1 MIASGQPAVITCPI
15 IGGFPSN
22 NPHHPRTLADIVEH
36 GIAAAHAGAAA
47 LHIHARTAE
56 GEVSQSAAVY
66 GEIAQRIRA
75 QAPEVIL
82 NFTTGGSLGMTED
95 ERLGSV
101 AAGPELASLD
111 CGTMNFGD
119 AIFVNSPAFIERCA
133 REMREGGVKP
143 EIECF
148 DAGMVTAGVRLVAE
162 GKVDEPPLFQMVL
175 GVRGGAPA
183 RVDTLVSMV
192 ALLPPGANWAA
203 AAIGAPHFPL
213 MAAALGMGGHIR
225 SGMEDVAYTARGE
238 FATSNAQLVERA
250 VELCR
255 AVGRPVA
262 TPAQAREIFGL
273 TR

>member
-15 IGGFPSN
+15 IGGFQSN
-22 NPHHPRTLADIVEH
+22 NPNHPRTLADIVRH
-36 GIAAAHAGAAA
+36 GIDAVRAGAAA
-47 LHIHARTAE
+47 LHIHARDADGNVTQDRAIYE
-56 GEVSQSAAVY
+56 EIGAA
-66 GEIAQRIRA
+66 IRA
-75 QAPEVIL
+75 EVPDVIL

-101 AAGPELASLD
+101 AARPELASLD

-119 AIFVNSPAFIERCA
+119 AIFVNTPQFILRA
-133 REMREGGVKP
+133 AQEMRAAGVKP

-148 DAGMVTAGVRLVAE
+148 DPGMVAAGVRLIEAGE
-162 GKVDEPPLFQMVL
+162 IEQPPLFQMVL

-183 RVDTLVSMV
+183 RVDTLLSMV

-203 AAIGAPHFPL
+203 AAIGPPHFPL

-225 SGMEDVAYTARGE
+225 SGMEDVAYMARGE
-238 FATSNAQLVERA
+238 FAVDNAQLVTRA

-273 TR
+273 A

>member
-1 MIASGQPAVITCPI
+1 MIATGQPAVITCPI
-15 IGGFPSN
+15 IGGFASN
-22 NPHHPRTLADIVEH
+22 NPHHPRTLGDIVRE
-36 GIAAAHAGAAA
+36 GIEAARAGAAA
-47 LHIHARTAE
+47 LHIHARTAD
-56 GEVSQSAAVY
+56 GEVTQDAAVY
-66 GEIAQRIRA
+66 EEIGAAIRA
-75 QAPEVIL
+75 EAPDVIL
-82 NFTTGGSLGMTED
+82 NYTTGGSLGMSDD

-101 AAGPELASLD
+101 AARPDLASLD

-119 AIFVNSPAFIERCA
+119 AIFVNSPAFIDRCA
-133 REMREGGVKP
+133 VEMRAAGVKP

-148 DAGMVTAGVRLVAE
+148 EAGMVAAGARLVTE
-162 GKVDEPPLFQMVL
+162 GKVDSPALFQMVL

-183 RVDTLVSMV
+183 RVDTLCSMV

-225 SGMEDVAYTARGE
+225 SGMEDVAYMARGE
-238 FATSNAQLVERA
+238 FATGNAQLVTRA

-262 TPAQAREIFGL
+262 TPAQARQILGL
-273 TR
+273 

>member
-22 NPHHPRTLADIVEH
+22 NPHHPRTLADIVAH
-36 GIAAAHAGAAA
+36 GIDAAHAGAAA
-47 LHIHARTAE
+47 LHIHARTAD
-56 GEVSQSAAVY
+56 GEVTQDAAVY
-66 GEIAQRIRA
+66 EEIGTGIRA
-75 QAPEVIL
+75 QAPDVIL
-82 NFTTGGSLGMTED
+82 NYTTGGSIGMSDD

-101 AAGPELASLD
+101 GAEPDLGSLD

-119 AIFVNSPAFIERCA
+119 GIFVNSPEFIERCA
-133 REMREGGVKP
+133 REMRAAGVKP

-148 DAGMVTAGVRLVAE
+148 EAGMVAAGARLAAE
-162 GKVDEPPLFQMVL
+162 EKVDSPALFQMVL

-183 RVDTLVSMV
+183 RVDTLCAMV
-192 ALLPPGANWAA
+192 ALLPAGAVWAA
-203 AAIGAPHFPL
+203 AAIGVPHFPL

-225 SGMEDVAYTARGE
+225 SGMEDVAYMGRGE
-238 FATSNAQLVERA
+238 FATSNAQLVTRA

-262 TPAQAREIFGL
+262 TPAQAREIFAL
-273 TR
+273 